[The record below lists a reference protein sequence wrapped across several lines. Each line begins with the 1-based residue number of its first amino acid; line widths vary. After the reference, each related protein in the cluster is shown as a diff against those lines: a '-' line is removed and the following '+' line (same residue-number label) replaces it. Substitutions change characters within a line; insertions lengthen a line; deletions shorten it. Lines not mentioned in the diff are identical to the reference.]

1 MGSHSEPQH
10 VAILTQALLTADPT
24 WYLSIE
30 GEIRYSDYVG
40 DPRRCDLRITTPLGS
55 VLVEVKLLWQSSDQ
69 ASLAQSVNALCLSG
83 SGDRICRRP
92 GSTQEVPS
100 QLVFPVSISTTERNA
115 L

>member
-1 MGSHSEPQH
+1 VLDRLVTDMAQAIERIDASRPVPRCTRPQQIARGFQYSTGMGSHSEPQH

-55 VLVEVKLLWQSSDQ
+55 VLVEVKLLWQS
-69 ASLAQSVNALCLSG
+69 N
-83 SGDRICRRP
+83 
-92 GSTQEVPS
+92 
-100 QLVFPVSISTTERNA
+100 
-115 L
+115 